1 MVVELDKFF
10 RCPNCQSYSLSKSKP
25 SFYEKL
31 RSLFLPVLVY
41 ECSNCS
47 YRYVDK
53 NILSIRLRFKKAML
67 FIVIPIVLIS
77 LLVLFSLFR
86 GNKHIPKVIESNK
99 TKKSKIVVKL
109 EERVKINSKPDVK
122 ILVKSEKNIKAINDT
137 VDDSKLIKNKK
148 EDEKIKNVAQLRI
161 KKKHE
166 IKEKIIIA
174 VDKKQKDEIKKIK
187 KVKLKPAKDYSGCI
201 VFGDS
206 KKYGVN
212 WKRVE
217 EGIKI
222 IRISVKGVF
231 YRGGIRK
238 NDLLIAINGIGIKT
252 GDEINRERDNLF
264 AGKINSVDVT
274 VIRNNNELLFKLIKI
289 REIKVFGR
297 VSLKLRSS
305 HPFKKDKNFRWRFSK
320 NSVTICRKKGQRV
333 FISGDFSGFGNW
345 AVDDTI
351 IINGNNFPGI
361 KGGSGIKGRTINEER
376 KLPPLDITQLITA
389 EKEFVLNI
397 VLANHGILF
406 GNTDIFI
413 VVK

>member
-53 NILSIRLRFKKAML
+53 NILSIKLRFKKAML
-67 FIVIPIVLIS
+67 FIVLPIVIIS
-77 LLVLFSLFR
+77 LLVFFSLFM
-86 GNKHIPKVIESNK
+86 GDTHIPKTVDNNK
-99 TKKSKIVVKL
+99 NKAKKTETVVKL
-109 EERVKINSKPDVK
+109 KEEVKV
-122 ILVKSEKNIKAINDT
+122 LVKSPLVKSAKKIKSVNNA
-137 VDDSKLIKNKK
+137 VDDSKIIKDKK
-148 EDEKIKNVAQLRI
+148 EDEKTKNVAKLKTKKENE
-161 KKKHE
+161 KKKE
-166 IKEKIIIA
+166 IIVVVA
-174 VDKKQKDEIKKIK
+174 KKQKNKIK
-187 KVKLKPAKDYSGCI
+187 KVEEVKLEPAKDYSGCI

-212 WKRVE
+212 WKKVK

-238 NDLLIAINGIGIKT
+238 NDLLIAINDIGIKT
-252 GDEINRERDNLF
+252 GSEINRERDNLF
-264 AGKINSVDVT
+264 AGKINSIDIR
-274 VIRNNNELLFKLIKI
+274 VIRNNKELLFKLIKI
-289 REIKVFGR
+289 KEMKAFERA
-297 VSLKLRSS
+297 SLKLRSS
-305 HPFKKDKNFRWRFSK
+305 HPFKKDKSFRWRFSK
-320 NSVTICRKKGQRV
+320 NSVTICRRKGQKV
-333 FISGDFSGFGNW
+333 LISGDFSGLGNW

-361 KGGSGIKGRTINEER
+361 KGGSGIKGRTINEDR
-376 KLPPLDITQLITA
+376 KFPPLDITKLVPA
-389 EKEFVLNI
+389 EKDFVLNI